1 MSDIQPPTV
10 LTNMAAG
17 YFITYYI
24 AVYMDQAT
32 QNIFQTSLR
41 SFNSLSL
48 SLHCL
53 LYTFTFFLCLK
64 MQKIEC
70 IRTSFYFLF
79 NMMLPQEKTTSFVSI
94 QTFTYFD
101 IVKFL
106 KRFAYHCFNFE
117 AKAKKFVRT
126 GQKLG
131 FFFVTCN

>member
-32 QNIFQTSLR
+32 QHLFQTSLR
-41 SFNSLSL
+41 SYNSLSL
-48 SLHCL
+48 SSHCL
-53 LYTFTFFLCLK
+53 LYTFTFVRCVK

-70 IRTSFYFLF
+70 IRSYVYFLF
-79 NMMLPQEKTTSFVSI
+79 NMMLPQEKSTSFVRI

-101 IVKFL
+101 IVNFL
-106 KRFAYHCFNFE
+106 KRLTYHYFNFE
-117 AKAKKFVRT
+117 AKAKKCVRT

-131 FFFVTCN
+131 FFCNF